1 MGIVRKIFI
10 FSMLICIFRGLMV
23 SAQSLPA
30 RSVREGVSPDAESSY
45 RDSVYRRII
54 MEGGESIDCH
64 LSYRVGSSVILPS
77 YEGNSE
83 ELRRLE
89 AFLRATLSDTLIHI
103 KSISVTGYGSIDGSY
118 VRNEELSRARSEG
131 FVLYLRLHYPRLSS
145 YSLRTLHVA
154 EDWDGLR
161 ALISSSSLK
170 EKNRILSI
178 IDKASVFDGRERQLM
193 ELSGGDLYRELKQ
206 NYFPLLRR
214 VQVKVEYDLQKV
226 MEEHYQV
233 KIAQKDFAAVLEREK
248 RRLSTAGPAADTLQA
263 SKEVEVKPLAP
274 VAKVDSIVR
283 LKEEVPVKQ
292 EPVPLP
298 VPRSAPGLFKPV
310 FAVKTNLLYLA
321 GYSAEL
327 KKKYLTPNLELEYF
341 PFPHW
346 SVSGE
351 WVYSVT
357 DTQGADAHVW
367 SPSSLSL
374 EPRYWFF
381 DSSGEH
387 RWLYIGIYG
396 LMGEFDELLNDVLD
410 DGHTG
415 SYHEGGFSL
424 GCYIPLGSR
433 LGLEVGARLGYRSV
447 DGDRYYYSDPHYY
460 YKDSYTESS
469 LKATGFRVSVSYRFG
484 KQYSPRK

>member
-1 MGIVRKIFI
+1 MSITRKMVFI
-10 FSMLICIFRGLMV
+10 GVLTTILSGMHLSAQV
-23 SAQSLPA
+23 SASDSLLGAAP
-30 RSVREGVSPDAESSY
+30 SDAGSSY

-64 LSYRVGSSVILPS
+64 LSYRIGSSAILPS
-77 YEGNSE
+77 YGGNSE

-89 AFLRATLSDTLIHI
+89 DFLRATLSDTLIHI
-103 KSISVTGYGSIDGSY
+103 KDIFVTGYGSIDGAY
-118 VRNEELSRARSEG
+118 LRNEELSRARSEG
-131 FVLYLRLHYPRLSS
+131 FALYLRLHYPRLSS

-170 EKNRILSI
+170 EKERILSI
-178 IDKASVFDGRERQLM
+178 IDKVSVFDGRERQLM
-193 ELSGGDLYRELKQ
+193 ELSGGNLYRELKD

-233 KIAQKDFAAVLEREK
+233 KIAQKDFAVVLEREK
-248 RRLSTAGPAADTLQA
+248 HRLSAVVPVADTLRA
-263 SKEVEVKPLAP
+263 SKEVEVKKLEPA
-274 VAKVDSIVR
+274 VKVDTIVP

-292 EPVPLP
+292 EPAPLP
-298 VPRSAPGLFKPV
+298 VPRSAPTLFQPV
-310 FAVKTNLLYLA
+310 FAVKTNLVYLA

-341 PFPHW
+341 PVPHW

-357 DTQGADAHVW
+357 DTQGTDAHVW
-367 SPSSLSL
+367 SPSSLSI

-381 DSSGEH
+381 DSLGKH
-387 RWLYIGIYG
+387 QWLYIGIYG
-396 LMGEFDELLNDVLD
+396 LMGEFDELLNDAQD

-415 SYHEGGFSL
+415 SYKEGGFSL

-460 YKDSYTESS
+460 YKDSYTESG

-484 KQYSPRK
+484 KQYLPRK